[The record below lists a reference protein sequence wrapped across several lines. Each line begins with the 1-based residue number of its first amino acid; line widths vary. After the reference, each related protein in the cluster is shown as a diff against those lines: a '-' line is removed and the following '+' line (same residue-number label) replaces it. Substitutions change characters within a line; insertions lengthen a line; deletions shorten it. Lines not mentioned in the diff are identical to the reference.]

1 MRNGGTINVNIEI
14 DIEKIAL
21 AVPPED
27 GPLFLFKLFSYFA
40 PESVAAAYVAFDSL
54 KLITSAK
61 EPTKNRN
68 NEQTTTKETIQDA
81 AHRADR
87 VVSPQVHARRLRGES
102 HIPPHQ
108 APQPHRATGS

>member
-40 PESVAAAYVAFDSL
+40 PESV
-54 KLITSAK
+54 
-61 EPTKNRN
+61 
-68 NEQTTTKETIQDA
+68 
-81 AHRADR
+81 
-87 VVSPQVHARRLRGES
+87 
-102 HIPPHQ
+102 
-108 APQPHRATGS
+108 